1 VRARTRPRRPPAPAR
16 RPRSDATE
24 RLAEAKRML
33 READA
38 NGDGKISRAEF
49 SGLLRENVMP
59 DSLSLYDNRLR
70 FSGVAA
76 PSA

>member
-1 VRARTRPRRPPAPAR
+1 M
-16 RPRSDATE
+16 
-24 RLAEAKRML
+24 AEAKRML

-49 SGLLRENVMP
+49 SGLLRENVTP

-70 FSGVAA
+70 FSGIAA